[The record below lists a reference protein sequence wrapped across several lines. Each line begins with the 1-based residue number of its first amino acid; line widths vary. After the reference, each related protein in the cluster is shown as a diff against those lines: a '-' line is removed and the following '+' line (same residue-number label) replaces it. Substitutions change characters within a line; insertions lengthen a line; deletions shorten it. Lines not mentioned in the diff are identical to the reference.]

1 MAIQVNL
8 RKLLHR
14 KAWESCTNSP
24 VVTAAGSFVVSDK
37 FDLING
43 SRAFLV
49 ANASSIYMYEGL
61 EDGWSQ
67 LPNSGIT
74 GTFAAGSCGEFRGL
88 SAMGGSIT
96 QAATAGSTT
105 TLTTSRTI
113 VRSLQG
119 SRVRVVAG
127 SGLGYEGEVLNN
139 TMGANAVLTVTPAS
153 SVAFDATTQFQVYSG
168 SLWFFNAGT
177 TVVGFSVYD
186 LATNSWTAR
195 SVTGLP
201 TAWGTDAQL
210 ISTMGSAAVFASGTA
225 TAGAATTIT
234 NSAKAWGTNMWA
246 NYQVRITEG
255 TGKGQIRVISSNT
268 GTVLTVSASWAVTP
282 DATSVYSIEGN
293 DDQFFLLG
301 NASVNVYKYLA
312 STNTWSTLS
321 PTAAR
326 SGVAGTGVT
335 AGWVDSV
342 ELWNNETLVP
352 SYSTTLYRQNGRY
365 IYSFRG
371 GATSTLDVYD
381 IAANTWVSDVQYGG
395 KQETFTSGSSAKDI
409 NGKIYISKEATGR
422 LFQFDVGRNRIVGL
436 GTCTMQSAL
445 GGTAVAGDKLFFL
458 PFNEDTTELTYLY
471 QLRHSGAD
479 LARMLLV

>member
-1 MAIQVNL
+1 MAIQINL

-14 KAWESCTNSP
+14 KAWESCTSSP
-24 VVTAAGSFVVSDK
+24 VVTAQGSFIVSDK

-177 TVVGFSVYD
+177 TAVGFSVYD
-186 LATNSWTAR
+186 LATNAWTAR

-301 NASVNVYKYLA
+301 NASANVYKYLA

-326 SGVAGTGVT
+326 GAASNGVT
-335 AGWVDSV
+335 ASWIDSV

-381 IAANTWVSDVQYGG
+381 IAANTWVSDINYGG
-395 KQETFTSGSSAKDI
+395 KQETFSTGSSAKDI
-409 NGKIYISKEATGR
+409 DGKIYITKETTGR

-458 PFNEDTTELTYLY
+458 PFNEDATKLVYLY

>member
-1 MAIQVNL
+1 MAIQINL

-14 KAWESCTNSP
+14 KAWESCTSSP

-43 SRAFLV
+43 ARAFLV
-49 ANASSIYMYEGL
+49 ANASSIYIYEGL

-113 VRSLQG
+113 VRCLQG

-177 TVVGFSVYD
+177 TAVGFSVYD
-186 LATNSWTAR
+186 LATNAWTAR

-210 ISTMGSAAVFASGTA
+210 VSTMGSAAVFASGTA

-268 GTVLTVSASWAVTP
+268 GTDLTVSASWAVNP

-293 DDQFFLLG
+293 DDQFLLLG
-301 NASVNVYKYLA
+301 NASATIYKYLA

-326 SGVAGTGVT
+326 GGAASNGAT
-335 AGWVDSV
+335 ASWIDSV

-395 KQETFTSGSSAKDI
+395 KQETFTTGSSAKDI
-409 NGKIYISKEATGR
+409 DGKIYITKESTGR

-458 PFNEDTTELTYLY
+458 PFNEGATKLVYLY

>member
-1 MAIQVNL
+1 MAIQINL

-14 KAWESCTNSP
+14 KAWESCTSSP
-24 VVTAAGSFVVSDK
+24 VVTAQGSFIVSDK

-177 TVVGFSVYD
+177 TAVGFSVYD
-186 LATNSWTAR
+186 LATNAWTAR

-301 NASVNVYKYLA
+301 NASANVYKYLA

-326 SGVAGTGVT
+326 GAASNGVT
-335 AGWVDSV
+335 ASWIDSV

-381 IAANTWVSDVQYGG
+381 IAANTWVSDINYGG
-395 KQETFTSGSSAKDI
+395 KQETFSTGSSAQDI
-409 NGKIYISKEATGR
+409 DGKIYITKETTGR

-458 PFNEDTTELTYLY
+458 PFNEDATKLVYLY